1 MKCVGSNMANSV
13 WCWHKPPPLLFF
25 YAMTLFHVRELSLSE
40 APVAVMDSRS
50 RARENCGIV
59 FFLAEALKIGL

>member
-13 WCWHKPPPLLFF
+13 RCWHKPPPLLFF
-25 YAMTLFHVRELSLSE
+25 YAMTLFHVWELSLSE
-40 APVAVMDSRS
+40 APVAVMDSRF
-50 RARENCGIV
+50 RAPENCGIV